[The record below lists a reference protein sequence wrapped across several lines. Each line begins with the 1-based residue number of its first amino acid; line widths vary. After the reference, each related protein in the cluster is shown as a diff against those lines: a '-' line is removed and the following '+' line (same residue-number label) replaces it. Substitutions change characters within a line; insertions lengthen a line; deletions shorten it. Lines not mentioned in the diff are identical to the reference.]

1 MAWCS
6 AKLIMLFKKGIQSDC
21 NNYRGIS
28 VMNAIAKIYDYT
40 LNNRLMEWYVPCR
53 EQAGAQP
60 KRGCI
65 EHIVTLRLLFDVF
78 VRRKQ
83 KLFVV
88 FVDFQKAYDLVPR
101 RRLFDILINLGCG
114 VTMIGALIAMYTN
127 TTNILG
133 STVITSTIGVRQG
146 SPTSCYLFVIF
157 VDVLILLIKSKCTPE
172 PILGWLHCLMLMD
185 DTVILATSREK
196 MSEKLKL
203 LDKYCDTSGMRLNE
217 SKTKLMVINGSPMDK
232 VPFVSSTVVIKHCNS
247 YVYLGVIFTAD
258 GRGTTSLQQH
268 LDDKNREV
276 NKLLIFLAVNYDA
289 PFQVKKRVLEAAFL
303 SSILYG
309 CESWLGVP
317 LKPAKAIYMKAVR
330 ALLGVRSTTPT
341 DLCLL
346 EGGLKSL
353 DSLVKTRQK
362 RFFTKM
368 HEARSEMPDDPLM
381 HALHITKELHKPLW
395 SYIEST
401 MNGGNFIVD
410 QLILLK
416 ESIRNARPSA
426 TRFHVYRSLN
436 PSFEVHN
443 LYTNKN
449 LIPDYLRISFTRY
462 RLSSHMLRV
471 ETGRWSRTPRS
482 ERICPCGTGIQ
493 DEFHIFTCPLVKEHF
508 NTLSKPCCSPAELFI
523 DTTLEA
529 LQALNKVL
537 NSLTE
542 ANTLST

>member
-1 MAWCS
+1 
-6 AKLIMLFKKGIQSDC
+6 
-21 NNYRGIS
+21 
-28 VMNAIAKIYDYT
+28 
-40 LNNRLMEWYVPCR
+40 
-53 EQAGAQP
+53 
-60 KRGCI
+60 
-65 EHIVTLRLLFDVF
+65 
-78 VRRKQ
+78 
-83 KLFVV
+83 
-88 FVDFQKAYDLVPR
+88 
-101 RRLFDILINLGCG
+101 
-114 VTMIGALIAMYTN
+114 
-127 TTNILG
+127 
-133 STVITSTIGVRQG
+133 
-146 SPTSCYLFVIF
+146 
-157 VDVLILLIKSKCTPE
+157 
-172 PILGWLHCLMLMD
+172 
-185 DTVILATSREK
+185 

-203 LDKYCDTSGMRLNE
+203 LDKYCTTSGMHLNE
-217 SKTKLMVINGSPMDK
+217 SKTKLMVINGSPIDK
-232 VPFVSSTVVIKHCNS
+232 VPFVSSTVVIKHCDR
-247 YVYLGVIFTAD
+247 YIYLGVIFTAD

-268 LDDKNREV
+268 LNDKNREV
-276 NKLLIFLAVNYDA
+276 NKLFIFLAVNYDA

-317 LKPAKAIYMKAVR
+317 LKPVKVIYMKAVR

-362 RFFTKM
+362 KFFTKM
-368 HEARSEMPDDPLM
+368 HEARSEMADDPLM

-410 QLILLK
+410 QLNLLK

-436 PSFEVHN
+436 PFFEVHH

-449 LIPDYLRISFTRY
+449 YSIPDYLRISFTRY

-508 NTLSKPCCSPAELFI
+508 NSLSKPCCSPAELFI